1 VSRRL
6 ESALY
11 EGWVRHRR
19 RGPRAHAFRYRLFLT
34 YLDLGELDEAFRG
47 RWLWSTRRPAPVWY
61 RRGDFL
67 GPADVPLEQAVRD
80 RVESALGRRPRG
92 AIRMLAQLRT
102 WGYAFNPVSFYYCFD
117 AAEPARLDAVVA
129 EITNTP
135 WGERHAYVVGRAPG
149 DGSPTL
155 RARFAKESH
164 VSPFS
169 PLDHAYDWRFT
180 TPADRLAVHMVN
192 RRAGARVFDATLC
205 LARRPLTG
213 GALARYLVRYPAQTL
228 KVHAPIYWQALRL
241 WLKRTPAFAH
251 PKHACPQPQQETA

>member
-1 VSRRL
+1 MPGGRPA
-6 ESALY
+6 SALY

-19 RGPRAHAFRYRLFLT
+19 VGPRPHAFRYRLGLL
-34 YLDLGELDEAFRG
+34 YLDLRELDALFVG
-47 RWLWSTRRPAPVWY
+47 RWLWSREGPNVASFRRADYLGDPAT
-61 RRGDFL
+61 
-67 GPADVPLEQAVRD
+67 PLDAAVRA
-80 RVESALGRRPRG
+80 RVAAATGAAPDGPIRLLTQVRTLG
-92 AIRMLAQLRT
+92 
-102 WGYAFNPVSFYYCFD
+102 YVFNPVSFYYCFD
-117 AAEPARLDAVVA
+117 ARERLEAVVA

-155 RARFAKESH
+155 RARFAKEFH
-164 VSPFS
+164 VSPFF

-228 KVHAPIYWQALRL
+228 KVHAAIYWQALRL